1 MIYLDN
7 AATSF
12 PKPECVCD
20 AVSNAIRTLGGNPG
34 RSGHDLSVAAANEV
48 FKTRQCVA
56 ELFGGKP
63 ENVVFTYNATY
74 AINAALKSS
83 YIYGTHIL
91 ISDLEHNSVL
101 RPTASVT
108 GNAFASYSVFDS
120 AIEKSGDERTHA
132 VIASMRSRMRPLT
145 RTVIC
150 TARSNITGAMMPIRA
165 IGNFCRQNNLFFIV
179 DAAQSAGYDDID
191 VERDNIDILC
201 APGHKGLYGPG
212 GTGVIVFS
220 EHGASCGRVSSFI
233 EGGNGVSSLDIN
245 MPDALPE
252 KLEGGTLGVPGIS
265 GLGAGIRYIGEL
277 GLKNISRHESELAKC
292 AYMALSFN
300 RNVKIYAYCNT
311 SPMLLFNVAD
321 KDCEAVAMELNE
333 RGICVRAGYHC
344 SPLAHR
350 RVGTPAGGAV
360 RMSVGYSNTDEDI
373 DKFIKAVNE
382 ISIK

>member
-20 AVSNAIRTLGGNPG
+20 AAANAIHKLGGNPG
-34 RSGHDLSVAAANEV
+34 RSGHDLSIAAANEV
-48 FKTRQCVA
+48 FKTRQNVA
-56 ELFGGKP
+56 ELFGALP

-74 AINAALKSS
+74 AINTALKSS

-91 ISDLEHNSVL
+91 ISDIEHNSVL

-108 GNAFASYSVFDS
+108 GNSFASYGVFDS

-132 VIASMRSRMRPLT
+132 VIASIRSKMRPLT
-145 RTVIC
+145 KTIIC
-150 TARSNITGAMMPIRA
+150 TMRSNITGVTMPIRE
-165 IGNFCRQNNLFFIV
+165 IGNFCRQNGLFFIV

-191 VERDNIDILC
+191 VERDNIDVLC

-220 EHGASCGRVSSFI
+220 VHGASCGRVSSFI

-252 KLEGGTLGVPGIS
+252 KLEGGTLGVPGIA
-265 GLGAGIRYIGEL
+265 GLGAGVRYISEHGI
-277 GLKNISRHESELAKC
+277 KNIFRHEAALTKR

-300 RNVKIYAYCNT
+300 RNVKIYGYCPT

-321 KDCEAVAMELNE
+321 KDCETVASALNE
-333 RGICVRAGYHC
+333 RDICVRAGYHC

-373 DKFIKAVNE
+373 DEFIKAVNE